1 MQTAPTAIPDGWFSF
16 LRGLGAVLATAG
28 LLFAA
33 GCDSNDSDMD
43 DDGNGNGGGSTVENV
58 NYDTSTVDG
67 QDVITVSDAAEDR
80 GVGFLDADG
89 NEVTEVTWS
98 NDFIYKLDGFV
109 FVEDGEEL
117 TIEEGTIV
125 KGLPGSGEDAS
136 ALIVAVG
143 GQIFADGNP
152 GSSNPAD
159 ADPIIFTA
167 DADPVTPETAPG
179 GGLGRTTRGEWGG
192 VILLGDAT
200 INSEPTTTSIEG
212 VPTTEERAIYGAE
225 NGNFNDDHNIGVFR
239 FVSIRHSGTVLGSGS
254 EIQGLTMGG
263 VGSGSTI
270 EYVESYASD
279 DDGYEW
285 FGGTVNAKY
294 LISAWVSDDAF
305 DLDEGFRGSNQ
316 FALAVYATDIGGRAA
331 EHDGGTDP
339 ESGEPFATSKFSN
352 ATYIGMGP
360 ETRDVD
366 VGGDGNNP
374 FLVHRDNNATSYFN
388 SVFMDARITEAGLQI
403 EDLESGEDSRE
414 RWRAGELRH
423 ENNLW
428 YNIGPDFAPD
438 AENDPTTFE
447 SIIQLTTDDN
457 GNPVGDGGEAFRGE
471 LADYLRNNGNQ
482 LLSASPI
489 QSMDRSGD
497 GVINSFDPTAA
508 GPAAGT
514 NPQEPS
520 GFGDTGGVN
529 SEFTPVSDNGAVT
542 QETGKWY
549 EGWTLLSQSGVLQ

>member
-1 MQTAPTAIPDGWFSF
+1 MQIASTRKETGWFSV
-16 LRGLGAVLATAG
+16 LRGLGAILIAFGLVLS
-28 LLFAA
+28 
-33 GCDSNDSDMD
+33 GCDSNGSTNGGDPPP
-43 DDGNGNGGGSTVENV
+43 DDGGNGDTFSVPH
-58 NYDTSTVDG
+58 YDTSGVDG
-67 QDVITVSDAAEDR
+67 GADVITVSDAAEDF
-80 GVGFLDADG
+80 GVGYEDQDG
-89 NEVTEVTWS
+89 NAVTEITWS
-98 NDFIYKLDGFV
+98 SDFIYKLDGFV
-109 FVEDGEEL
+109 FVEEREEL
-117 TIEEGTIV
+117 NIDPGTII

-136 ALIVAVG
+136 ALIVDVG

-152 GSSNPAD
+152 GSSDPAD
-159 ADPIIFTA
+159 AEPIIFTA

-200 INSEPTTTSIEG
+200 INSEPPTTSIEG

-225 NGNFNDDHNIGVFR
+225 NGDFNDDHNVGVFR
-239 FVSIRHSGTVLGSGS
+239 FVSIRHTGTVLGSGS

-339 ESGEPFATSKFSN
+339 ESGEPFATAKFSN

-360 ETRDVD
+360 ETRDDD

-374 FLVHRDNNATSYFN
+374 FLVHRDNNATSYFH

-414 RWRAGELRH
+414 RWLADELRH
-423 ENNLW
+423 ENNFW
-428 YNIGPDFAPD
+428 FNIGPDWAPD
-438 AENDPTTFE
+438 DSTTFE
-447 SIIQLTTDDN
+447 SIIQLTTDDD

-471 LADYLRNNGNQ
+471 LADYLRDNGNQ
-482 LLSASPI
+482 LLSTSPI
-489 QSMDRSGD
+489 QSIDRSGD
-497 GVINSFDPTAA
+497 GVINSLDPTAA

-514 NPQEPS
+514 NPQAPS
-520 GFGDTGGVN
+520 GFGETGGEN
-529 SEFTPVSDNGAVT
+529 SQFTPVNDNGAVT
-542 QETGKWY
+542 QQTGKWY
-549 EGWTLLSQSGVLQ
+549 EGWTLLSQDGVLQ